1 MIESIISEA
10 LHRMRSLSPEQGKEL
25 ETVLY
30 IVLNKYELQPKS
42 TEVRVINQTWQDDL
56 QRFLERKRIS
66 GKSERTLS
74 QYKYHLTRILS
85 FINKPIRE
93 VTEGDLNN
101 YLDVYR
107 KVRKVGNVY
116 LEGIRLCMS
125 SFFTWQHDKGFI
137 PKNPARGIDPIKCEK
152 TIKKPF
158 SDEELEKIRRQC
170 EQIRDMAMVE
180 FLYATGV
187 RISEMC
193 SLNRDDVRITDKE
206 LIVYGKGAKE
216 RTVYLT
222 PISCMYLSA
231 YLYQRTDGNPA
242 LFVGLK
248 KPYSRLTTA
257 GAESRLR
264 EIGSRA
270 GVEKVHPHRFRRTMA
285 TNLLRKGMPLEEVSQ
300 VLGHEKLETTLIY
313 AILDKD
319 RVKADHH
326 RYMCA

>member
-1 MIESIISEA
+1 
-10 LHRMRSLSPEQGKEL
+10 MRKYLIYFLFVLLCACGPRGGKDVSDAPARREFPSVEVPSMYVDPQERAGYAAAHFWDRFTDTTKVYACDSLTVNGVPAAVLEGQMGLFASLLGEL
-25 ETVLY
+25 PADAGAQAVIRLY
-30 IVLNKYELQPKS
+30 DRADAFKRKFPDSNVFEELG
-42 TEVRVINQTWQDDL
+42 R
-56 QRFLERKRIS
+56 
-66 GKSERTLS
+66 
-74 QYKYHLTRILS
+74 LTRHYLYDPNS
-85 FINKPIRE
+85 PVRNE
-93 VTEGDLNN
+93 DLYSYFVDRLGRSDLIDNG
-101 YLDVYR
+101 YR
-107 KVRKVGNVY
+107 MGY
-116 LEGIRLCMS
+116 E
-125 SFFTWQHDKGFI
+125 WD
-137 PKNPARGIDPIKCEK
+137 AR
-152 TIKKPF
+152 
-158 SDEELEKIRRQC
+158 
-170 EQIRDMAMVE
+170 
-180 FLYATGV
+180 
-187 RISEMC
+187 MC

-231 YLYQRTDGNPA
+231 YLYQRTDDNPA

-248 KPYSRLTTA
+248 KPYSRLTAA